1 MDRGRE
7 KAMEGKKRWC
17 PTSARDVGRAWG
29 GQSLGN
35 SSPVRTSPLQVPSL
49 PYAPHLCSSVETLW
63 MEVAIPLDCSQGRPG
78 SQVSPGSWGLR
89 QAHKDADGDGD
100 GDVRWKPRAN
110 AQGSL
115 RPRWER
121 SALRCPVHPSGDSSS
136 ASKHGPEDPSSQQRR
151 FCSHRILSREVL
163 SSLRPPSQ
171 EAGTTSGIFSKSQW
185 FFEVLADT
193 DLRQNRQTGLGPRSF
208 RTWAE
213 AHCENPPSILGEQRY
228 EFFET
233 VEGEATPE
241 FRVGSLLLC
250 SIYEVSRSR
259 NQLATSV
266 QQSVGRSNL
275 GCLK

>member
-1 MDRGRE
+1 MKWSLSLRQALFTPCGFVTSSVCAWGGVGADVDRGRE

-49 PYAPHLCSSVETLW
+49 PYAPHLRSSVETLW

-136 ASKHGPEDPSSQQRR
+136 ASIASMVP
-151 FCSHRILSREVL
+151 RIPALSRGAFVHTE
-163 SSLRPPSQ
+163 S
-171 EAGTTSGIFSKSQW
+171 
-185 FFEVLADT
+185 
-193 DLRQNRQTGLGPRSF
+193 
-208 RTWAE
+208 
-213 AHCENPPSILGEQRY
+213 
-228 EFFET
+228 
-233 VEGEATPE
+233 
-241 FRVGSLLLC
+241 
-250 SIYEVSRSR
+250 
-259 NQLATSV
+259 
-266 QQSVGRSNL
+266 
-275 GCLK
+275 